1 MDKEKRIELL
11 KEAGYYI
18 RKAKVEYE
26 KAREKLMDAGFGVIR
41 IDMNELEVLFRSWNS
56 DSMPEVFEE
65 LNIPVTNKAPSGR
78 PLYSAEF
85 DGYKILQF
93 EMEEIVK

>member
-1 MDKEKRIELL
+1 MDNEKRIELL

-26 KAREKLMDAGFGVIR
+26 KAREKLVDAGFGVIR
-41 IDMNELEVLFRSWNS
+41 IDMNELEVLLRSWNS
-56 DSMPEVFEE
+56 DSMPEVFKE
-65 LNIPVTNKAPSGR
+65 LDIPVEKRYPGGR
-78 PLYSAEF
+78 YYYTAEF
-85 DGYKILQF
+85 DSYKICQF